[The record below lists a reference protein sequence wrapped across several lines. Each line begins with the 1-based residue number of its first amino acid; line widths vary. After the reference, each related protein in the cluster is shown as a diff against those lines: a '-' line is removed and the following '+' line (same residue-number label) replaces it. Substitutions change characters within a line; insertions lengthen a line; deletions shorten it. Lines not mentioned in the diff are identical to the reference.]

1 MVATITTDF
10 TNLTTCDSDDGNWS
24 VTKVGGGGTPGPA
37 WDTGVYLQGSA
48 ATGVKVSN
56 QKVFLWYN
64 YITGLNFQPS
74 GGNENQYLY
83 VWVNCLVSGLIV
95 NRAGGGLSICLG
107 QDTSNYYEWYMEGSD
122 TYAGGWIR
130 LVLDPSNTPAST
142 FAGSPSLTSVDY
154 IAITADARPNT
165 LRFDN
170 LMVDRIDVGTKIVAY
185 GTSDNVWQD
194 MIDADEGDSNNKY
207 GIIST
212 KNDIINVNGQVELGD
227 TSVSGSLLYEVDRII
242 VWENPTYYNGSAEAS
257 SVAPGFATLSIKGN
271 TQNAT
276 RVEHGVIVGSGDTAK
291 GRNGCTFISTE
302 QPFRV
307 DLDSLDVEYI
317 KTYGC
322 KFSGVDAGLTMS
334 SGINGLNHEFIGNT
348 VDQSGQAELGRVKTR
363 GCIFSGVVAS
373 GIGDPGNSAVLWN
386 ENIDIKNCSF
396 IANTDTS
403 SDPHAIEHTII
414 GSYDYT
420 DMIFSGNDYDIEF
433 SSPVSGTLTIN
444 ATDSDPGTY
453 EITGPLG
460 GTVDIINTVSLD
472 LKIVDEAQANIQD
485 AWCYIE
491 DSSQVELM
499 NEQSIADGTASASYN
514 YGGEESAIVRVR
526 KYGYK
531 YYRANQ
537 TIRNNGLDLTITLVT
552 DPQQI

>member
-10 TNLTTCDSDDGNWS
+10 TNINTCDADDGNWY
-24 VTKVGGGGTPGPA
+24 VTKIGPGGTPSPA
-37 WDTGVYLQGSA
+37 WDTGVFLQGSA

-56 QKVFLWYN
+56 MKVFLWYN
-64 YITGLNFQPS
+64 YTTGLNFQPS

-83 VWVNCLVSGLIV
+83 VWVNCLIAGLITTRS
-95 NRAGGGLSICLG
+95 NAGLTICLG

-142 FAGSPSLTSVDY
+142 SAGSPSLTSIDY
-154 IAITADARPNT
+154 IAVTADARPNAAK
-165 LRFDN
+165 FDN
-170 LMVDRIDVGTKIVAY
+170 LIVDRIDVGTKIVAY
-185 GTSDNVWQD
+185 GTSNNVWQD
-194 MIDADEGDSNNKY
+194 MVDADEGNSDNKY

-212 KNDIINVNGQVELGD
+212 KNGIINVNGQVELGD
-227 TSVSGSLLYEVDRII
+227 TSISGSLLYEVDRVI
-242 VWENPTYYNGSAEAS
+242 VWENPTYYNGSSVESA
-257 SVAPGFATLSIKGN
+257 VAPGFATLSIKGN

-291 GRNGCTFISTE
+291 GRNGCTFISTV

-307 DLDSLDVEYI
+307 GFDSLDVEYI

-322 KFSGVDAGLTMS
+322 KFLGVDAGFIMS
-334 SGINGLNHEFIGNT
+334 SGTNGLNHEFVGNT
-348 VDQSGQAELGRVKTR
+348 VDQSGQVELGKVKTR

-386 ENIDIKNCSF
+386 EDVDLEYSSF
-396 IANTDTS
+396 IANANAGNTA
-403 SDPHAIEHTII
+403 HAIEHPLA
-414 GSYDYT
+414 GSYGYT
-420 DMIFSGNDYDIEF
+420 FMVFSGNDYDIEF

-453 EITGPLG
+453 EVTGPFG
-460 GTVDIINTVSLD
+460 GTVDIVNSVNLD

-491 DSSQVELM
+491 DSSQVQLM

-514 YGGEESAIVRVR
+514 YLGEESAVVRVR

-531 YYRANQ
+531 YYKSNQ
-537 TIRNNGLDLTITLVT
+537 TIKDNGLSLTITLIV
-552 DPQQI
+552 DPQQT